1 MESYVA
7 KGILRNGHTNSILA
21 GSPARKLVAHRKS
34 VQFRN
39 QATEEI
45 IPAGNGIR
53 LSALY
58 NRQPHADSPVVILLH
73 GWLGCAQ
80 SLYLITLGDYLFNNG
95 FHVVRL
101 NLRDHGDS
109 HRLNKKI
116 FHSCRIQEVINA
128 CIFIQQQFEAAIS
141 IIGFSLGAN
150 FALRINSFTTQEQ
163 VNLKS
168 TIAFCPVIDPNN
180 TLQALEN
187 SLFVYKNYF
196 MQRWRTSFYKKVEAF
211 PDLFSK
217 QTFDNLKTLR
227 DATKD
232 LAMRYAGFDSLESYL
247 NGYSI
252 AGERLSTLHASA
264 EVVLAKDDPI
274 IPWDD
279 ENKLARGEYL
289 NIHITEHGGHCGF
302 LEPGLTSPWIDKF
315 SLLHLQYCG
324 NQ

>member
-21 GSPARKLVAHRKS
+21 GSPARKLVAHRRS
-34 VQFRN
+34 IQFRN

-80 SLYLITLGDYLFNNG
+80 SLYLISLGDYLFNNG

-128 CIFIQQQFEAAIS
+128 CIYIQQQFETAVS
-141 IIGFSLGAN
+141 MIGFSLGAN
-150 FALRINSFTTQEQ
+150 FALRVNAFTTTEQ
-163 VNLKS
+163 LNLKN

-196 MQRWRTSFYKKVEAF
+196 MQRWKTSFYKKAEAF
-211 PDLFSK
+211 PDSFSK
-217 QTFDNLKTLR
+217 QTFDELRTLR
-227 DATKD
+227 DATKN

-252 AGERLSTLHASA
+252 AGERLSTLHSPA
-264 EVVLAKDDPI
+264 EIVLAKDDPI
-274 IPWDD
+274 IPWED
-279 ENKLARGEYL
+279 ENKLAQGEHL

-302 LEPGLTSPWIDKF
+302 LEPGLTSPWIDRF
-315 SLLHLQYCG
+315 SLIHLQSLS